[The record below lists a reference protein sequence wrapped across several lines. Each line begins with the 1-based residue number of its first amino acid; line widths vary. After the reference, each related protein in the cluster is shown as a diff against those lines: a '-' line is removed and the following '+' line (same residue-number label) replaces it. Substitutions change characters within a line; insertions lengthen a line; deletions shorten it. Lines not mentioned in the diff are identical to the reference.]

1 MVTFIELTGP
11 EHIYLIRVDLIESI
25 ECAEAADGNFD
36 SWVETVI
43 TYTVGTRTIQ
53 YMCQESV
60 EEIIEKLN
68 SIKDEK
74 IRII

>member
-1 MVTFIELTGP
+1 MVTFIKLTGP
-11 EHIYLIRVDLIESI
+11 EHFYLIRVDLIESV
-25 ECAEAADGNFD
+25 ECVDEVDGNFE

-43 TYTVGTRTIQ
+43 TYTVGTRTTQ

-68 SIKDEK
+68 NINDEK